1 MWRYL
6 ATSFLLVSF
15 LIQTFSTSLLVVNF
29 YANQKYIATNF
40 CINKYKPEM
49 KCCGK
54 CQLTKKLKQE
64 ENTERHYPAR
74 KFENKE
80 EVISSKSFFSI
91 IKISSKIIK
100 RLYPPY
106 QENFF
111 PPNSYT
117 FFHPPRI
124 VL

>member
-6 ATSFLLVSF
+6 ATSFLLISF

-29 YANQKYIATNF
+29 YANQKYIAANF

-80 EVISSKSFFSI
+80 EVISSKSFFST
-91 IKISSKIIK
+91 IKINSKIIK
-100 RLYPPY
+100 KLYPLY

-111 PPNSYT
+111 SPNSYT
-117 FFHPPRI
+117 FFHPPSI
-124 VL
+124 V

>member
-6 ATSFLLVSF
+6 ATSFLLVFF

-29 YANQKYIATNF
+29 YANQKYIVENF
-40 CINKYKPEM
+40 CINKYKPQM

-64 ENTERHYPAR
+64 ENNDGQYPGR

-80 EVISSKSFFSI
+80 EVISSKSFFSA

-100 RLYPPY
+100 RLYPFY

-111 PPNSYT
+111 SPYSYT

-124 VL
+124 V